1 MKSILCIS
9 LVLFGFI
16 GVFAQEKTIER
27 AEFDAVYQNSL
38 EKWKGKSYRMII
50 TTQSSTEGRPQ
61 TDYSSKS
68 TIEYTSA
75 TTSRLIYENSFQS
88 KTSNSETIR
97 IGDKIYIREGNGTW
111 KAETSEVKSQPGN
124 KITNTDNQADG
135 QIEYK
140 FLGTEKLGS
149 QTSNVYAKIARKKG
163 INSTNNKETVS
174 TTTTKYWFG
183 EDGMVLKSD
192 MKMDSQTGEKIFHN
206 RLTQVW
212 ELDPNIKI
220 EEPDLKSVK

>member
-1 MKSILCIS
+1 MKCILSIG

-16 GVFAQEKTIER
+16 GVFAQEKTIGQ
-27 AEFDAVYQNSL
+27 AEFDAVYQNSP
-38 EKWKGKSYRMII
+38 EKWKGKPHRMII
-50 TTQSSTEGRPQ
+50 TTQSRTEGRPQ

-68 TIEYTSA
+68 IIENAST
-75 TTSRLIYENSFQS
+75 TTSRVIYENSFQS
-88 KTSNSETIR
+88 KNSNSETIR
-97 IGDKIYIREGNGTW
+97 IGDKIYTREGNGAW
-111 KAETSEVKSQPGN
+111 KEGTSEVKAQPGN

-140 FLGTEKLGS
+140 YLGTEKLDN
-149 QTSNVYAKIARKKG
+149 QTANVYVKIARKKG
-163 INSTNNKETVS
+163 INSANNKETVS

-183 EDGMVLKSD
+183 EDGMILKSD
-192 MKMDSQTGEKIFHN
+192 MKMDSQTGEKIFHT

-220 EEPDLKSVK
+220 EAPNLKEVK

>member
-1 MKSILCIS
+1 MKSILCIG

-16 GVFAQEKTIER
+16 GIFAQEKTIGQ
-27 AEFDAVYQNSL
+27 AEFDTVYQNSP

-68 TIEYTSA
+68 IIENAST
-75 TTSRLIYENSFQS
+75 TTSRVIYENSFQS

-97 IGDKIYIREGNGTW
+97 IGDKIYIREGNGVW
-111 KAETSEVKSQPGN
+111 KEGTSEVKSQPEN
-124 KITNTDNQADG
+124 KITNADNQADG

-140 FLGTEKLGS
+140 FLGTEKLGN
-149 QTSNVYAKIARKKG
+149 QTANVYAKIARKKG

-183 EDGMVLKSD
+183 EDGMILKSD
-192 MKMDSQTGEKIFHN
+192 MKMDSQTGEKIFHT

-220 EEPDLKSVK
+220 EAPNLKEVK

>member
-1 MKSILCIS
+1 MKNILCIG
-9 LVLFGFI
+9 LILFGFI

-27 AEFDAVYQNSL
+27 AEFDAVYQNSS

-68 TIEYTSA
+68 TIEYTSS

-97 IGDKIYIREGNGTW
+97 IGDKLYIREGNGAW
-111 KAETSEVKSQPGN
+111 KAGTSEVKSQPEN

-140 FLGTEKLGS
+140 FLGTEKLGN
-149 QTSNVYAKIARKKG
+149 QTANVYAKFARKKDV
-163 INSTNNKETVS
+163 NSTNNKETV

-183 EDGMVLKSD
+183 EDGMILKSD
-192 MKMDSQTGEKIFHN
+192 MKMDSQTGEKIFHT

-212 ELDPNIKI
+212 ELGPNIKI